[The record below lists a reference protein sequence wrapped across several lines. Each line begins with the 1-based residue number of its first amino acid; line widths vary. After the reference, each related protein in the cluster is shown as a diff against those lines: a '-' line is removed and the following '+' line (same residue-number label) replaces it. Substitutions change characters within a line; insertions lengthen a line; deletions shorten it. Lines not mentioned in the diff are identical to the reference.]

1 MIFVKY
7 PEPGRVKTRL
17 AQDLGKQRAAEIYK
31 GIAENVIL
39 RLSKSSNYKTII
51 FFDPPE
57 MEKGVRNWLGGDGN
71 RFFPQ
76 GGDSLGIKMLNAL
89 KQVFINGASRAV
101 IIGSDCIEISEDI
114 VSQAFK
120 ALNVVDVV
128 IGPAEDGGYY
138 LLGLKR
144 LIPEIFYDIE
154 WSTELVLHQ
163 TIKRLKANQLNFKL
177 LKTLKDVDHSGDLSH
192 DIILKIQKRQT
203 EAC

>member
-57 MEKGVRNWLGGDGN
+57 MEKEVRNWLGGDGN
-71 RFFPQ
+71 QFFPQ
-76 GGDSLGIKMLNAL
+76 RGNSLGIKMLNAL
-89 KQVFINGASRAV
+89 KQVFINGASRVV
-101 IIGSDCIEISEDI
+101 IIGTDCIEIAEDI

-163 TIKRLKANQLNFKL
+163 TIKRLNANQLNFKL

-192 DIILKIQKRQT
+192 DIILKIQKRHT
-203 EAC
+203 KAC